1 MPTALLVKANART
14 DPGAVRVV
22 NGDSLAVRE
31 PAGPLDRAE
40 RGSIWAI
47 ADGVGLRARGLQAS
61 RLAARTVVDTYWT
74 SAIPDPATRL
84 RAAVEHTNAILY
96 AQTRGDAGSA
106 NAAGATILAG
116 VVVGDRVIVAHAG
129 RSRAYLLRTGELRQ
143 LTQDHSWVA
152 EELRRG
158 RLSSA
163 EAVNHPRRN
172 LITRCLGIHETVDV
186 DVVQQELEAG
196 DLMLFCSDG
205 LYRDVDADRLRELLR
220 ANGADAAPGLI
231 EEARARGG
239 QDNVTAV
246 TIAVEAEAPRA
257 DSVVDRIALLNRLG
271 RELTSSLDLDATLQ
285 SALRQLLAISGGD
298 HAAILLRDEHG
309 ELVTRTAQ
317 SSRDFGLLLQ
327 HSTSVVEQALRE
339 RRPVLVPNALEDPS
353 FGSARSIVSLS
364 LRSIVCVPM
373 IVNQDAIGALYVDSS
388 RRSVTF
394 EPFDLDLLVSVA
406 AQVAAAIQNATLHQ
420 ALLARTDELEAARR
434 RQDALLRSLSSALVA
449 VDDRGVITDW
459 NPAATEVFGV
469 PASAAIG
476 TLLAHLAPS
485 ALASWLGGLVAM
497 VQIGAP
503 TVVSGPEWT
512 GAIGSRPR
520 MVLAGRAARIR
531 DAHGEVGGVVLILD
545 DRTDIVLME
554 EARRRETAERDR
566 LREIFSRY
574 VAPPVV
580 EQLLRSPDALKLGGT
595 RSDIT
600 VLFADVRGFTGFS
613 ESHRPEE
620 VVALLNSYLELATSE
635 IFKQLGMLDKF
646 LGDGVMAIFGA
657 PLTLPNHELAAVRAA
672 LSMRERIA
680 ELRRETGTRAGFGI
694 GVNSGS
700 AIVGNIGT
708 PQVMSYTAIGDVV
721 NVTARL
727 QAEARAGEILI
738 SESTLERIRG
748 RVEVEELGPL
758 YVKGRAAPIATY
770 KLLRLT
776 DEPAAVGPAAG
787 NRA

>member
-1 MPTALLVKANART
+1 MPAALTVTANART

-22 NGDSLAVRE
+22 NGDSLATRE
-31 PAGPLDRAE
+31 PTGPLDRAE
-40 RGSIWAI
+40 RGAIWAI

-61 RLAARTVVDTYWT
+61 RLAARTVVDSYWT

-96 AQTRGDAGSA
+96 AQNPADADAAGPT

-116 VVVGDRVIVAHAG
+116 IVVDDRLIAANAG
-129 RSRAYLLRTGELRQ
+129 RSRVYLLRDGALRQ
-143 LTQDHSWVA
+143 LTQDHTWVA
-152 EELRRG
+152 EQLRLG
-158 RLSSA
+158 ALTPE
-163 EAVNHPRRN
+163 EAANHPRRN
-172 LITRCLGIHETVDV
+172 VITRCLGIRETVDV
-186 DVVQQELEAG
+186 DVVEQPLAPG
-196 DLMLFCSDG
+196 DLVLFCSDG
-205 LYRDVDADRLRELLR
+205 LYRDVDEARIAELLR
-220 ANGADAAPGLI
+220 AHGAAAAPSLI

-246 TIAVEAEAPRA
+246 TIAVDGEPTRPEA
-257 DSVVDRIALLNRLG
+257 VVDRIALLNRLG
-271 RELTSSLDLDATLQ
+271 RELTASLDLDATLQ
-285 SALRQLLAISGGD
+285 SALRQVLAISGGD
-298 HAAILLRDEHG
+298 HAAILLRDERG
-309 ELVTRTAQ
+309 ELVTRASQ
-317 SSRDFGLLLQ
+317 GSRDFGLLVQ

-339 RRPVLVPNALEDPS
+339 CRPVLVPNALEDPS
-353 FGSARSIVSLS
+353 FGAALSIVGRS
-364 LRSIVCVPM
+364 LRAIACVPM
-373 IVNQDAIGALYVDSS
+373 IVNQEPIGAVYVDSS
-388 RRSVTF
+388 RRAVEF
-394 EPFDLDLLVSVA
+394 EQLDLDLLVSIG
-406 AQVAAAIQNATLHQ
+406 AQIGGAIQNATLHRD
-420 ALLARTDELEAARR
+420 LLARTADLEAARR

-459 NPAATEVFGV
+459 NPTAAEVLGV
-469 PASAAIG
+469 PASTAVG

-485 ALASWLGGLVAM
+485 GLAAWLGGLVAM
-497 VQIGAP
+497 VQVGAP
-503 TVVSGPEWT
+503 TVISGPEWE
-512 GAIGSRPR
+512 GAIGGRPR
-520 MVLAGRAARIR
+520 VVLAGRAARIR

-566 LREIFSRY
+566 LRELFSRY

-580 EQLLRSPDALKLGGT
+580 EQLLRSPDALALGGS
-595 RSDIT
+595 RCDVT

-657 PLTLPNHELAAVRAA
+657 PLTLPDHELAAVRAA

-694 GVNSGS
+694 GLNSGS

-748 RVEVEELGPL
+748 TVEVEELGPL

-770 KLLRLT
+770 KLLRLSG
-776 DEPAAVGPAAG
+776 EPAAIGS
-787 NRA
+787 RT